1 METLASRQSPL
12 YRTAMDKCGALSH
25 TVTYA
30 SLLHN
35 NNICLSEFFPFLV
48 ILGWLRKENIGL
60 SFVIPV
66 PFMKCNLRRLNGKC
80 VTLS

>member
-30 SLLHN
+30 SLLHD
-35 NNICLSEFFPFLV
+35 NNICVFLNHFFPFLV
-48 ILGWLRKENIGL
+48 ILGWHRKENIGF

-66 PFMKCNLRRLNGKC
+66 PFMKCN
-80 VTLS
+80 